1 MKANAHRGLSAYFVL
16 LLKLKR
22 RPLSERQR
30 SLKRAEELQ
39 PCCHCSND
47 EISNPI

>member
-1 MKANAHRGLSAYFVL
+1 MKLIAHSGLSAHFVL

-22 RPLSERQR
+22 KPLTDRQR